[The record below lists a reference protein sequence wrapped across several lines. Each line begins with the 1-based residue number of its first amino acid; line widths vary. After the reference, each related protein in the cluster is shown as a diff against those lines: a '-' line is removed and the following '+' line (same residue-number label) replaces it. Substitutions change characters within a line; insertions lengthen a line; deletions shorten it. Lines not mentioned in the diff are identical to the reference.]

1 MNCAL
6 HIDCL
11 FCCDF
16 IGSFLSTFS
25 ECAGNL
31 QSPMIII
38 DMSEYLVFGHRR
50 HSTGSNQL
58 QFIVCDSSSVKI
70 AAHKTRSIACILDI
84 KVSARTC
91 LLFRSSCTLSRP
103 VLHRSNDNYFIG
115 LMSCLVCEKM
125 LCVVDFFCAL
135 LRRELQQWEMVRRFL
150 SWSRASS
157 QQKTQ
162 KFNSWNCCLL
172 RSRKKD
178 EKKRKTQR
186 DAMIIAYFSTSK
198 ADLLPCS
205 LQPTHNDE
213 AELLIKNH
221 WL

>member
-1 MNCAL
+1 
-6 HIDCL
+6 
-11 FCCDF
+11 
-16 IGSFLSTFS
+16 
-25 ECAGNL
+25 
-31 QSPMIII
+31 MIII

-70 AAHKTRSIACILDI
+70 DI

-91 LLFRSSCTLSRP
+91 LLFRSSCTLSLAPFYIARMIIILLGWWVVWCARKCC
-103 VLHRSNDNYFIG
+103 VLFIFFAHCSAENCNNEKWYVV
-115 LMSCLVCEKM
+115 SCHDRE
-125 LCVVDFFCAL
+125 
-135 LRRELQQWEMVRRFL
+135 LRR
-150 SWSRASS
+150 S
-157 QQKTQ
+157 K
-162 KFNSWNCCLL
+162 KHKNSTLGIVVFFAAE
-172 RSRKKD
+172 KKD